1 MEIDYINGL
10 KTDEIFGMSKYQKE
24 IHERMKNI
32 KLNPIEYPK
41 VSKKKQIN
49 SAVKYIVYPFIVKK
63 QVRKDNIKHI
73 TSQDL
78 AYLLELMKL
87 EKTIVTCHDLIPW
100 VYDNN
105 RLPTWK
111 LNMRGLKKAD
121 RIITISEYSKSD
133 IIKHVG
139 YPENQISIVSPA
151 VDHGSYFVN
160 RDKEIIK
167 KFGIKNDEKVILY
180 VGSEQPRK
188 NIPFLLEAVSQL
200 KKKLPEIKLLKVGTP
215 QVPGIREKLHK
226 LIETL
231 GLQKEVIFAGY
242 VSESDLTKYYNAAD
256 LFVFPTL
263 YEGFGLPPLEAMA
276 CGTPVITSNVT
287 SLPEVVGD
295 SAITTNP
302 YDVNAFAEAMYN
314 LLTDEKLREN
324 MINKGLKRAK
334 LFNWERSAEETFKV
348 YEQLN

>member
-24 IHERMKNI
+24 IHERIKNI

-41 VSKKKQIN
+41 VSKKRQIN
-49 SAVKYIVYPFIVKK
+49 SAVKYLVYPYIVRRRVKK
-63 QVRKDNIKHI
+63 DNVKHI

-78 AYLLELMKL
+78 AYLLELVKL

-133 IIKHVG
+133 IIRHVE
-139 YPENQISIVSPA
+139 YPEDQISIAPPA
-151 VDHGSYFVN
+151 VDHSSYYVN
-160 RDKEIIK
+160 RNREIVK
-167 KFGIKNDEKVILY
+167 RFGIKDTEKVILY

-188 NIPFLLEAVSQL
+188 NVPFLLEALSQL
-200 KKKLPEIKLLKVGTP
+200 KKKLPEIKLLKIGTP
-215 QVPGIREKLHK
+215 QVPGVREKLLK

-231 GLQKEVIFAGY
+231 GLQQEVIFAGY
-242 VSESDLTKYYNAAD
+242 VSESDLTKYYNAAN

-263 YEGFGLPPLEAMA
+263 YEGFGLPPLESMA
-276 CGTPVITSNVT
+276 CGTPVISSNVT

-295 SAITTNP
+295 SAITIDP
-302 YDVNAFAEAMYN
+302 YDVDAFAEAMYD

-324 MINKGLKRAK
+324 MINKGLKRAQ
-334 LFNWERSAEETFKV
+334 LFSWEKSAEETLKV
-348 YEQLN
+348 YKQLN